1 MVSISDIQNGSYH
14 WGCKRKECP
23 VSTPEDWLNL
33 LLVSPRKRKTD
44 YS

>member
-1 MVSISDIQNGSYH
+1 MS
-14 WGCKRKECP
+14 KKKECP
-23 VSTPEDWLNL
+23 VNTPEDWINL

>member
-1 MVSISDIQNGSYH
+1 MRTTRNELNKH
-14 WGCKRKECP
+14 WDYEKKECP

>member
-1 MVSISDIQNGSYH
+1 MR
-14 WGCKRKECP
+14 KKECP